1 MKKIALLLSIISIFL
16 VSCSNNNKTTSDNDN
31 IKLGITI
38 PTTGQYSN
46 YGNSTLN
53 GMNLAIE
60 EINNNGGIG
69 GKKIEV
75 ELLDDKGEVT
85 DAVTSY
91 NKLVGDGV
99 DAVIGSITSAPSLAV
114 AEASKNDFIPVI
126 TPTGTEVNITSDKP
140 NVFRTCFT
148 NPYQGELLA
157 IFSKNNLNAKTASIL
172 VNTSSD
178 YSVGIADNFEKKAK
192 ELGIEILSRE
202 SYGNNDTDFKA
213 QLTTI
218 SKDNPDVLLIPEYYE
233 KLSLITPQARIS
245 GINSTFIGGDG
256 WDGILKTMDKNSY
269 DIVENSYFTNHF
281 SLDDESEEVKDFIE
295 KYRENYNEDPTA
307 FSALGYD
314 TIYILKNG
322 FENAKSD
329 KNEDRVE
336 AINSIDFKGI
346 TGSFKFDENNNPK
359 KAASIIKIVD
369 GEYKFDSVV
378 NPE

>member
-16 VSCSNNNKTTSDNDN
+16 VSCSNNNTATSDNDN

-114 AEASKNDFIPVI
+114 AEASKNDSIPVI

-218 SKDNPDVLLIPEYYE
+218 SKDNPDVLLMPEYYE
-233 KLSLITPQARIS
+233 KLSLITPQARLS
-245 GINSTFIGGDG
+245 GIKSVFIGGDG

-281 SLDDESEEVKDFIE
+281 SLDDESEEVKAFIE
-295 KYRENYNEDPTA
+295 KYRDNYNEDPTA

-322 FENAKSD
+322 FENSKSD

-336 AINSIDFKGI
+336 AISNIDFKGI